1 MLNKKLLLIL
11 DGLFIIFCLLAGA
24 YLLSSLQSY
33 AARAVAE
40 QGVGALRNEIV
51 GVFLLCVVIFA
62 LILHYTLGKILAP
75 IAQLEEA
82 SRQIVTEENFVLDNR
97 EQATCPATV
106 YALNTL
112 KGQVQELHNDKVREQ
127 RKLKLI
133 LDNMDNSVFIID
145 EGGFIVEY
153 NRQAQN
159 IFALQEQA
167 EFLEQAEVLPNSTL
181 NLFYRRI
188 LNENKTADTTLKME
202 TALGKKTFQ
211 VFGAPLTVA
220 FRPDPSRVLLVLHD
234 ITILQA
240 VYEKQAEF
248 VSNASHELATP
259 LTTIKGFA
267 ETLLEDDTG
276 RDDAA
281 RQKFLQIILDE
292 GNRMQA
298 LLKDLLQL
306 ARLDSAQYR
315 ASIGVEMVAVAPL
328 LAQLQ
333 LEFSQ
338 AAAQRDI
345 NLQIEQPETGLSV
358 QANQTWVKQILV
370 NLIENA
376 LKYTP
381 LGGSIQISCLTV
393 ADEVQFTVY
402 NTGEGISPLDAQ
414 RIFDR
419 FYRIDKARS
428 RKVGG
433 TGLGLS
439 IVKFVVEM
447 FGGRI
452 YAHSIKG
459 QGVSFVFTLPASSS
473 ANKTL
478 DGFVE

>member
-1 MLNKKLLLIL
+1 
-11 DGLFIIFCLLAGA
+11 
-24 YLLSSLQSY
+24 
-33 AARAVAE
+33 
-40 QGVGALRNEIV
+40 
-51 GVFLLCVVIFA
+51 
-62 LILHYTLGKILAP
+62 
-75 IAQLEEA
+75 
-82 SRQIVTEENFVLDNR
+82 
-97 EQATCPATV
+97 
-106 YALNTL
+106 
-112 KGQVQELHNDKVREQ
+112 
-127 RKLKLI
+127 
-133 LDNMDNSVFIID
+133 
-145 EGGFIVEY
+145 
-153 NRQAQN
+153 
-159 IFALQEQA
+159 
-167 EFLEQAEVLPNSTL
+167 
-181 NLFYRRI
+181 
-188 LNENKTADTTLKME
+188 
-202 TALGKKTFQ
+202 
-211 VFGAPLTVA
+211 
-220 FRPDPSRVLLVLHD
+220 
-234 ITILQA
+234 
-240 VYEKQAEF
+240 
-248 VSNASHELATP
+248 
-259 LTTIKGFA
+259 
-267 ETLLEDDTG
+267 
-276 RDDAA
+276 
-281 RQKFLQIILDE
+281 
-292 GNRMQA
+292 
-298 LLKDLLQL
+298 
-306 ARLDSAQYR
+306 
-315 ASIGVEMVAVAPL
+315 MVAVTPL

-345 NLQIEQPETGLSV
+345 NLQIEQTETGLSV

-459 QGVSFVFTLPASSS
+459 KGVSFIFTLPASSA